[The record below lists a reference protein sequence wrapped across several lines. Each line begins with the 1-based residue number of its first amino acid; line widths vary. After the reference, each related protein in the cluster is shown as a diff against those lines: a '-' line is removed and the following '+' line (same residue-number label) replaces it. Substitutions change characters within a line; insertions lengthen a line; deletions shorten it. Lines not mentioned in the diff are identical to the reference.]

1 MRRRRNDAQ
10 PDTGGGVTSRERV
23 LAVFAGETPDT
34 VPIIPVIDGYFAPR
48 VIGRANDECFLDG
61 ACMATALA
69 AARER
74 FGYDGVVAEMGLG
87 SHPGVLGC
95 PVEVEGNDVPL
106 VVDTLIDGR
115 DDLAALVLPDPWA
128 EDKMEPVR
136 QLAAAVGRDHFVIGA
151 VRSPFEYAATVR
163 GLVGFMT
170 DFYQDPDFVH
180 ELIAAVM
187 PATLAV
193 GRALVEAGVDAI
205 VMKDSFASS
214 SMISPDHYRQFAFP
228 SECEAIAGLKQSA
241 PVILHICRNSLPILE
256 QMARTGADALEID
269 SHVDLAAARE
279 IVGESIVLKGNI
291 DAAAVIE
298 KGSVAD
304 VRAAV
309 KAAMEAAKAGG
320 RFILSTGDSVSLD
333 APPQNITALVES
345 GREYGGY

>member
-1 MRRRRNDAQ
+1 M
-10 PDTGGGVTSRERV
+10 TSRERV

-34 VPIIPVIDGYFAPR
+34 VPIIPVIDGYFAPK
-48 VIGRANDECFLDG
+48 VIGRPNDECFLDD

-69 AARER
+69 AALER

-87 SHPGVLGC
+87 PHPNVLGC
-95 PVEVEGNDVPL
+95 PVEVAGNDVPL
-106 VVDTLIDGR
+106 VVDTVVNGR
-115 DDLAALVLPDPWA
+115 EDLTALALPDPWA
-128 EDKMEPVR
+128 DGKLEPVR
-136 QLAAAVGRDHFVIGA
+136 QLAAAVGRDHFVIGS

-170 DFYQDPDFVH
+170 DFYQDPGFVH

-193 GRALVEAGVDAI
+193 GRALVEAGADAI

-214 SMISPDHYRQFAFP
+214 SMISPDHYREFTFSA
-228 SECEAIAGLKQSA
+228 EAEAIAGLKQSA
-241 PVILHICRNSLPILE
+241 PVILHICRNSMPIVGL
-256 QMARTGADALEID
+256 MAETGADALEID
-269 SHVDLAAARE
+269 SPADLAAARD
-279 IVGESIVLKGNI
+279 IVGDRMVLKGNI

-298 KGSVAD
+298 QGSVAD
-304 VRAAV
+304 VQAAV
-309 KAAMEAAKAGG
+309 KAAMAAAKPGG

-333 APPQNITALVES
+333 APQENISALVEY